1 MKKLIITC
9 LCALI
14 GLCVHSQTQYINPF
28 IGTQG
33 MGHTFPG
40 ACVPHGGVQL
50 SPETDTIPH
59 SVDGVY
65 QKEVYKYCAGYQYD
79 DTTIGNDWCRSSAH
93 HSFSSLYPS
102 RVP

>member
-1 MKKLIITC
+1 
-9 LCALI
+9 
-14 GLCVHSQTQYINPF
+14 
-28 IGTQG
+28 

-65 QKEVYKYCAGYQYD
+65 QK
-79 DTTIGNDWCRSSAH
+79 RSINIV
-93 HSFSSLYPS
+93 L
-102 RVP
+102 VINMMIQQL

>member
-14 GLCVHSQTQYINPF
+14 GLSVHSQTQYINPF

-65 QKEVYKYCAGYQYD
+65 QKEVY
-79 DTTIGNDWCRSSAH
+79 
-93 HSFSSLYPS
+93 
-102 RVP
+102 

>member
-1 MKKLIITC
+1 
-9 LCALI
+9 
-14 GLCVHSQTQYINPF
+14 
-28 IGTQG
+28 

-65 QKEVYKYCAGYQYD
+65 QKEVYNLNKHQKSVYD
-79 DTTIGNDWCRSSAH
+79 M
-93 HSFSSLYPS
+93 L
-102 RVP
+102 

>member
-79 DTTIGNDWCRSSAH
+79 DTTIDRKSTRLNSSHGKLSRMPSSA
-93 HSFSSLYPS
+93 
-102 RVP
+102 